1 MLYRGNLK
9 MDMIYLQTSLKVKK
23 EKRGYDV
30 MEEHKTIKVGLLGL
44 GTVGSGV
51 YKLIERQKTEMEKKA
66 GANIEIASILVHDLN
81 KKREGV
87 DASLL
92 TDNWNEI
99 IQNKEI
105 EIIIE
110 VMGGIEPARTM
121 ILEALNVGKNV
132 VTANKDLI
140 AEHGHELL
148 DAAEANG
155 VDFLFEAA
163 VAGGIP
169 IIRPLKQCLAS
180 NEIDEVMGIVNG
192 TTNYILTKMYEEGMD
207 FDEALEQATELG
219 YAEAD
224 PTADVEGLDAGRK
237 LAIMSSIAFHSRVTF
252 SDVYTEGI
260 TKISARDIAYAKE
273 FDEVIKLVAVAH
285 NTEEGIEVGVYPMML
300 PKDHPLAAVR
310 DSFNA
315 VFAHGDA
322 VDDVMFYGRG
332 AGEFP
337 TASAIMG
344 DVIDVLRDIRFSCT
358 GRISCT
364 CYRDTPVKA
373 FKNVKNK
380 FVFRIRVANRPGV
393 LAAIASVFG
402 VHMVSITRMIQNTI
416 DEKTAEL
423 VMVTE
428 AVEESQMED
437 ALEHLQN
444 MKAIREI
451 SSVIREY

>member
-1 MLYRGNLK
+1 MK
-9 MDMIYLQTSLKVKK
+9 
-23 EKRGYDV
+23 
-30 MEEHKTIKVGLLGL
+30 EHKMIKIGLLGL
-44 GTVGSGV
+44 GTVGGGV
-51 YKLIERQKTEMEKKA
+51 YKLLERQKSEMKEKA
-66 GANIEIASILVHDLN
+66 GADIEIAGILVHDLT

-87 DASLL
+87 DAALL
-92 TDNWNEI
+92 TDCWEDI
-99 IQNKEI
+99 IQNDEI

-110 VMGGIEPARTM
+110 VMGGIEPAKAM
-121 ILEALNVGKNV
+121 ILQALNAGKNV
-132 VTANKDLI
+132 VTANKDLV
-140 AEHGHELL
+140 AEYGRELL
-148 DAAEANG
+148 DTAEEHG

-169 IIRPLKQCLAS
+169 IIRPLKQCLVS
-180 NEIDEVMGIVNG
+180 NEIDEAMGIVNG

-207 FDEALEQATELG
+207 FDEALAKATELG

-260 TKISARDIAYAKE
+260 TRISATDINYARD
-273 FDEVIKLVAVAH
+273 FGEVIKLLAVAH
-285 NTEEGIEVGVYPMML
+285 NTEEGIEVGVYPVML
-300 PKDHPLAAVR
+300 PKDHPLASVR

-315 VFAHGDA
+315 VFVHGDA

-332 AGEFP
+332 AGELP

-344 DVIDVLRDIRFSCT
+344 DVIDVARNILHDCT

-364 CYRDTPVKA
+364 CYRSTPVKE
-373 FKNVKNK
+373 FKDVKNK
-380 FVFRIRVANRPGV
+380 FVLRIRVANRPGV

-402 VHMVSITRMIQNTI
+402 VHMVSITRMVQNTI

-423 VMVTE
+423 VIVTE
-428 AVEESQMED
+428 AVKEYQMED